1 MRKLL
6 FSAVCASFC
15 LAMSSAIAAEYP
27 NGTVRVIYPSTA
39 GSSGDVRV
47 RKLAEILSGK
57 LGARFVVE
65 NKPGAAGAI
74 GSAYVAKAAPDGY
87 TLLAAFSNF
96 VTTPVLVKN
105 PGYDPLRDFVPV
117 ASLVVAS
124 PVLVVNP
131 ALPVRTVQE
140 LIALARAKPGTIS
153 LANGGLGGANHL
165 PAVLFE
171 RAAGIQLLHIPYKGE
186 GQALPDVLGGQVSGM
201 FMYMLTAFPQ
211 IRAGKLRPL
220 AVAMRKRN
228 PALPEVPTMEE
239 AGIAGSE
246 FRTWL
251 GVLAPAGTPR
261 SVVESLNRE
270 MSAAMHLPEIEAE
283 AAAIGTEVYTQSA
296 EEFGVVI
303 KQDVDR
309 YGKVIKELNISLE

>member
-6 FSAVCASFC
+6 
-15 LAMSSAIAAEYP
+15 LGAIGAWLLLLIWPATAAEYP
-27 NGTVRVIYPSTA
+27 NGPVRIIYPSTV

-47 RKLAEILSGK
+47 RKLSDILSTR
-57 LGARFVVE
+57 LGVRFVVE
-65 NKPGAAGAI
+65 NKPGAASAI
-74 GSAYVAKAAPDGY
+74 GSAYVASAPPDGY

-96 VTTPVLVKN
+96 VTTPALVKN

-117 ASLVVAS
+117 ASLIIGS

-131 ALPVRTVQE
+131 SLPVRNVQE
-140 LIALARAKPGTIS
+140 LIALAKAKPGTIS

-165 PAVLFE
+165 PAVMFE
-171 RAAGIQLLHIPYKGE
+171 RAASIPLLHVPYKGE

-201 FMYMLTAFPQ
+201 FMYMLTAHPQ

-228 PALPEVPTMEE
+228 PALPDVPTMEE
-239 AGIAGSE
+239 AGLAGFE

-251 GVLAPAGTPR
+251 GILAPAGTPR
-261 SVVESLNRE
+261 KVIEFLNRE
-270 MSAAMHLPEIEAE
+270 MSAAMHVPEMEVE
-283 AAAIGTEVYTQSA
+283 AAAIGTEVYTLSP

-303 KQDVDR
+303 KRDVDR
-309 YGKVIKELNISLE
+309 YGKLIKELNISLE